1 MLDAV
6 RTMVKMVASVGRM
19 NRFPTSNDCAVL
31 EQDMIGTDGSKQC
44 QRRRHRLAS
53 MGNSRKAAD
62 WAGLALAEAPP
73 EVHEAADAVSPPF
86 AEGGLVPE
94 LLRWFGWR

>member
-6 RTMVKMVASVGRM
+6 RTIVKAVASMGRM

-31 EQDMIGTDGSKQC
+31 EQDTIGTDGSKQC
-44 QRRRHRLAS
+44 QQYRHRLAS

-62 WAGLALAEAPP
+62 WADLALAEL
-73 EVHEAADAVSPPF
+73 VHLVSV
-86 AEGGLVPE
+86 EGLPCVVLDQPDT
-94 LLRWFGWR
+94 R

>member
-31 EQDMIGTDGSKQC
+31 EQDTIGTDGSKQC
-44 QRRRHRLAS
+44 QQYRHRLAS
-53 MGNSRKAAD
+53 MCNSRKAAD
-62 WAGLALAEAPP
+62 WAGLALAEL
-73 EVHEAADAVSPPF
+73 VYLVSVEALPCIVLDEPDARQHLS
-86 AEGGLVPE
+86 
-94 LLRWFGWR
+94 

>member
-1 MLDAV
+1 M
-6 RTMVKMVASVGRM
+6 
-19 NRFPTSNDCAVL
+19 FPTSNDCAVL

-62 WAGLALAEAPP
+62 WAGLALVEL
-73 EVHEAADAVSPPF
+73 VHLVSVEGLPCVVLDQPDA
-86 AEGGLVPE
+86 
-94 LLRWFGWR
+94 R